1 MNWKTLLT
9 SFLAGIIFAVGLC
22 VSGMT
27 DTGKVQGFL
36 DILGAWDPSLMFVMV
51 GAIAVHALS
60 YHFWLKKKSRP
71 YFAEKM
77 EIPKS
82 SVIDKRLLIGAVIF
96 GVGWGLAGFCPG
108 PALVSLVSQKS
119 EVWTFVLA
127 MIGGMLLFDLSL
139 GRRRSKI

>member
-9 SFLAGIIFAVGLC
+9 SFFAGVIFAVGLC
-22 VSGMT
+22 ISGMT

-51 GAIAVHALS
+51 GAIAVYALS
-60 YHFWLKKKSRP
+60 YHFWLKKKSQP

-77 EIPKS
+77 EIPKNS
-82 SVIDKRLLIGAVIF
+82 IIDKRLLIGAAIF
-96 GVGWGLAGFCPG
+96 GIGWGLAGFCPG

-127 MIGGMLLFDLSL
+127 MIGGMLVFDLSL
-139 GRRRSKI
+139 GRGASKI